1 MVVVVPAGV
10 PTSSAGQTPLYRS
23 LNSSSGGTS
32 PPARAN
38 CRRVWT
44 HRPPSQGMTAS
55 QPASSQGHVVKG
67 AGTTVNRLGRIGGE
81 GAQSTLMV
89 SMGCSSSSLLALE
102 AAPPASPDR
111 NSESPLLRSSSS
123 SSPVAAAATV
133 RHRSLQNH
141 PSCSAFL
148 QICSK
153 TV

>member
-1 MVVVVPAGV
+1 M
-10 PTSSAGQTPLYRS
+10 
-23 LNSSSGGTS
+23 
-32 PPARAN
+32 
-38 CRRVWT
+38 
-44 HRPPSQGMTAS
+44 
-55 QPASSQGHVVKG
+55 
-67 AGTTVNRLGRIGGE
+67 NRLGRIGGE

-123 SSPVAAAATV
+123 SPVAAAATV